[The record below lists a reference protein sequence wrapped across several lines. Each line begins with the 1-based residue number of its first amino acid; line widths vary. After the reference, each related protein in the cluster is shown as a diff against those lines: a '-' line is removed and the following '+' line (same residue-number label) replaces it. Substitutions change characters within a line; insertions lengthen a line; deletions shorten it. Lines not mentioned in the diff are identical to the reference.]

1 MEPEKPEK
9 TAEEKE
15 QTAIAIRSNLAMTP
29 TGLVLTNLDEM
40 YRFAQYVSQ
49 SPFAPKDMRDP
60 VSIVVAI
67 QYGAELGLSMMAALA
82 NIAVINGKPSVY
94 GDVMLALVRA
104 SGKLQDFSEGL
115 VVKVDGKLACS
126 CAKWAREGECI
137 HSRAAVIPFSREG
150 EERVGVCLAH
160 RKGSAEPGIR
170 TFGVVDAKVGGL
182 WRKAGPWTT
191 SPDRMLM
198 FRPRGFVLRDEFG
211 DVLKGLVSREE
222 AMDMEEVQ
230 PTTSHK
236 LASTLKERL
245 KAAPIVVETVN
256 AEPDAID
263 AEEVQPE
270 PKPPATAVRR
280 RTATKPA
287 PGRAMSAITDAQPAA
302 AAPEA
307 PKPAER
313 PAESSER
320 NVALKALHRRLVDHD
335 VVIGDVMK
343 RFGVETFRELTDE
356 QIAGLNAECD
366 AMSAPAPKEE
376 ELPPWEPSPRET
388 LIADL
393 RTQIQDAGQ
402 MEAVVVAAYDA
413 TKAKLEDLSDAELKA
428 VASEVSEWET

>member
-1 MEPEKPEK
+1 MEPEKPTEK
-9 TAEEKE
+9 TAEQKE
-15 QTAIAIRSNLAMTP
+15 DRAIAIRQNMALTSS
-29 TGLVLTNLDEM
+29 GVELTNLDDL
-40 YRFAQYVSQ
+40 YRFAQMVVA
-49 SPFAPKDMRDP
+49 SPFCPKDFKDA
-60 VSIVVAI
+60 VSVVVAV
-67 QYGAELGLSMMAALA
+67 QFGFELGLTPMASLQ

-104 SGKLQDFSEGL
+104 SGLLADFSEGM
-115 VVKVDGKLACS
+115 VVKSVVDGFACS
-126 CAKWAREGECI
+126 CARWAREGECL
-137 HSRAAVIPFSREG
+137 HTRAATVPFTREG
-150 EERVGVCLAH
+150 EERVSVCFSQ
-160 RKGSAEPGIR
+160 RRGSSEGAVR
-170 TFGVVDAKVGGL
+170 TFGVIDAKTAGL
-182 WRKAGPWTT
+182 WRKGGPWTT
-191 SPDRMLM
+191 NPDRMLM
-198 FRPRGFVLRDEFG
+198 FRARGFNLRDEFG
-211 DVLKGLVSREE
+211 DVLKGLISREE

-230 PTTSHK
+230 STTSHK
-236 LASTLKERL
+236 LANTLKERL
-245 KAAPIVVETVN
+245 KGTPTETVDP
-256 AEPDAID
+256 EPEAID

-270 PKPPATAVRR
+270 TKPPATSVRR
-280 RTATKPA
+280 RTATKPT
-287 PGRAMSAITDAQPAA
+287 PDAQPAA
-302 AAPEA
+302 AALEA
-307 PKPAER
+307 PKPSET
-313 PAESSER
+313 PVESSER